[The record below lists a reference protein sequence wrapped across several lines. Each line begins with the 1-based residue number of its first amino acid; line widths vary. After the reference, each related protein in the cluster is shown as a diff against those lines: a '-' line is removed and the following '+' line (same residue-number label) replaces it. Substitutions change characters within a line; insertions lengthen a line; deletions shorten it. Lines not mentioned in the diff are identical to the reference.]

1 LKEQKSKRKNEEK
14 QHLRKI
20 NFSLGVNRFKTN
32 QFKEK
37 VHGKTHTP
45 YHTRSPTQTH
55 GLTHTHTHTHTKEL
69 SKANIP
75 TVRLRKEEREVLF
88 L

>member
-20 NFSLGVNRFKTN
+20 KFSLAVNHFKTN

-45 YHTRSPTQTH
+45 YHTRSPIQTH
-55 GLTHTHTHTHTKEL
+55 VLTHTHTHTKEL